1 MGSLWEGETWGSLA
15 SWLLAA
21 PSGDE
26 DRRPV
31 TIDVSPKPVRQAGTT
46 VSISQTRTRRKARQL
61 AQGTLD
67 IASRAGIPSRLWT
80 PTQTP

>member
-1 MGSLWEGETWGSLA
+1 M
-15 SWLLAA
+15 
-21 PSGDE
+21 
-26 DRRPV
+26 